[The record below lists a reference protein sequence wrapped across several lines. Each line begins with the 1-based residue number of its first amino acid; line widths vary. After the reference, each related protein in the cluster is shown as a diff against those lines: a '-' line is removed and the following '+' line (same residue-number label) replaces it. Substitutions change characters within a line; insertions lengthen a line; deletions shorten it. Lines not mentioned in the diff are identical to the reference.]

1 MEKDKNQRYPR
12 VNNKPKTMSLR
23 VSNEMYEKIRTLAT
37 SENVSL
43 TSVITKAVYKYIHSS
58 DFATS
63 SK

>member
-1 MEKDKNQRYPR
+1 MEKEKQRYSR
-12 VNNKPKTMSLR
+12 IVNKPRTMSLR
-23 VSNEMYEKIRTLAT
+23 VSNKLYEQIRKCAE

-43 TSVITKAVYKYIHSS
+43 TKILTQAVSKYIHSS

>member
-1 MEKDKNQRYPR
+1 MEKEKQRYSR
-12 VNNKPKTMSLR
+12 IVNKPRTMSLR
-23 VSNEMYEKIRTLAT
+23 VSNETYEKIRTLAT

>member
-1 MEKDKNQRYPR
+1 MNTQKKRFPR

-23 VSNEMYEKIRTLAT
+23 VSDEMYEKIRTMAI

-43 TSVITKAVYKYIHSS
+43 TSVITKAVYKYIHNS
-58 DFATS
+58 DFAAS